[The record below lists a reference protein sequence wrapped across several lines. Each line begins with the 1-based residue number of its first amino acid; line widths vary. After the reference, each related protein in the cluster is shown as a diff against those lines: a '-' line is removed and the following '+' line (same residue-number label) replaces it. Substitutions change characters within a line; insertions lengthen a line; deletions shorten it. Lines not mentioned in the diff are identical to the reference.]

1 MVGEERDDAIE
12 IGLQLPW
19 VVVAILAE
27 EGQQAAAFT
36 GGEDSCQLTH
46 VQT

>member
-1 MVGEERDDAIE
+1 MVGQERDDAIE
-12 IGLQLPW
+12 IGLQLTR

-27 EGQQAAAFT
+27 ERQQAAAFA
-36 GGEDSCQLTH
+36 GGEDACQLTH